1 MSLSLSS
8 GGATLGLKGALPPPQ
23 IFFIKKINCIYEIPK
38 SMKPISQYKFLAPNL
53 AIKIIFLFKFSL
65 KIKIK

>member
-8 GGATLGLKGALPPPQ
+8 GGATLGPKGAWPPQ
-23 IFFIKKINCIYEIPK
+23 IFFIKKINYIYEIPK